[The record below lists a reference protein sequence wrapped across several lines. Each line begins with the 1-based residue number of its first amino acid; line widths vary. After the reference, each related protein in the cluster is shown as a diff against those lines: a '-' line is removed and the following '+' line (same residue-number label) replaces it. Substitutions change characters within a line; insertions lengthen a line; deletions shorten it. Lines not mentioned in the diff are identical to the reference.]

1 MIILKLDEML
11 DKRNMTAYALHKV
24 SGLHQSVIS
33 KIRHNKSKALQLD
46 VLDKLCES
54 LECLAGD
61 LIVYQGKD
69 ATQGVKAT
77 QSAKATQSVN
87 TTQSKPK
94 SVKGESVKETTAK
107 PVRVAKVAATTQSAE
122 SRRRER
128 LPALSGGDK
137 WISLVEAGELLGKK
151 RKSVND
157 DVNKHRLPVEKIDKR
172 NYVKKSDVIAFRDSR
187 NG

>member
-77 QSAKATQSVN
+77 QSANATQSVN
-87 TTQSKPK
+87 TTQSKTVSVKNDSEKLFTTEDVGAKLGLSKKSVTDYINKGILRSTQHGKRTPHFISEFDFNEFEVYYRNLTGKPK
-94 SVKGESVKETTAK
+94 SN
-107 PVRVAKVAATTQSAE
+107 R
-122 SRRRER
+122 
-128 LPALSGGDK
+128 
-137 WISLVEAGELLGKK
+137 
-151 RKSVND
+151 
-157 DVNKHRLPVEKIDKR
+157 
-172 NYVKKSDVIAFRDSR
+172 
-187 NG
+187 

>member
-46 VLDKLCES
+46 VLNKLCES

-87 TTQSKPK
+87 TQKGNTELSKTGNAPAGVPK
-94 SVKGESVKETTAK
+94 L
-107 PVRVAKVAATTQSAE
+107 RKVADGM
-122 SRRRER
+122 
-128 LPALSGGDK
+128 LS
-137 WISLVEAGELLGKK
+137 L
-151 RKSVND
+151 
-157 DVNKHRLPVEKIDKR
+157 
-172 NYVKKSDVIAFRDSR
+172 SDFFK
-187 NG
+187 NLK